1 MGIAL
6 TRAEI
11 WIQYNL
17 AAWIDSSLQSGK
29 GNQTFEKL
37 QKFYEDYQ
45 NAALK

>member
-45 NAALK
+45 NA